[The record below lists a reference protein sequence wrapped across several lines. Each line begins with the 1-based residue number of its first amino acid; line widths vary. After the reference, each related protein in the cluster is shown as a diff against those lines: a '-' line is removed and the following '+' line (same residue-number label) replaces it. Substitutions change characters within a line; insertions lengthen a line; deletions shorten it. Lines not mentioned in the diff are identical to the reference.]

1 MIFGKAFVLN
11 ILPAKIQKVKPETKK
26 KGETL
31 SWMNLS
37 MRPFLTKVS
46 NNFELKAVSC
56 GLLTRKLPMK
66 EELRGKLSSQA
77 PLFKWSDGKKP
88 QREVSRFGGGVGQ
101 PSMMILRCF
110 GHFLVFHAK
119 TAWAH
124 VGSMK
129 WYLDGLYKRWIA
141 HEKLEFQGFFFSIFH
156 FLRKGRICRISTD
169 PWIQIKLSLQVQKD
183 GYIGKLQT
191 SKRYC
196 I

>member
-1 MIFGKAFVLN
+1 ML
-11 ILPAKIQKVKPETKK
+11 
-26 KGETL
+26 
-31 SWMNLS
+31 
-37 MRPFLTKVS
+37 PFLRKFPTIFSWKLWAVVS
-46 NNFELKAVSC
+46 WQESFLGNPS
-56 GLLTRKLPMK
+56 
-66 EELRGKLSSQA
+66 SSQA

-88 QREVSRFGGGVGQ
+88 QREVSRFGGGGGQ

-124 VGSMK
+124 VGFMK

-183 GYIGKLQT
+183 GYIGKLQA
-191 SKRYC
+191 SKRY
-196 I
+196 IKQTGTF